1 MTSFPAR
8 NRAPAGLAIVEEGTV
23 RIAPLLGAVPL
34 LSEMGVD
41 PYRVMAEAG
50 LDRALFDDP
59 ENIVPFADAGRFL
72 AGCAASTGCEHL
84 GILLGENLGLDVLG
98 VVGRLAQH
106 AADVGSALRNVI
118 LHLHLHDQGAVPA
131 LWVSGDRAMVGYTI
145 YQPDVHGTEQIYDLA
160 VAITRNVVKALAGS
174 GAEPSE
180 VRLHRARPKDIDPY
194 RRFFRTRVHFGE
206 EYPGVLFPASWLER
220 PLRGADALVHQ
231 EIMRE
236 IEALE
241 ARGAGDLAAQL
252 KRVLRRMLIGGAC
265 QGETCRDR
273 VADLF
278 AIHRRTLNRRL
289 SDQGTSFKALV
300 DEARYEIARQ
310 LLRDTRLPVGQVA
323 AALDYSDAASLDR
336 AFRRWSGTTPSAWR
350 EANTAT

>member
-1 MTSFPAR
+1 MTSFPASS
-8 NRAPAGLAIVEEGTV
+8 RAPAGLAIVEDGTV

-34 LSEMGVD
+34 LSDMGVD
-41 PYRVMAEAG
+41 PCRVIAEAG
-50 LDRALFDDP
+50 LDSALFDDP

-72 AGCAASTGCEHL
+72 ALCAASTGCEHL

-106 AADVGSALRNVI
+106 ASDVGSALRNAI
-118 LHLHLHDQGAVPA
+118 LYLHLHDQGAVPA
-131 LWVSGDRAMVGYTI
+131 LWVSGDRAMVAYRI
-145 YQPDVHGTEQIYDLA
+145 CQPDVPGTEQIYDLA

-180 VRLHRARPKDIDPY
+180 ARLHRARPRDIEPY
-194 RRFFRTRVHFGE
+194 RRVLRTRVLFGE

-241 ARGAGDLAAQL
+241 AKGAGDLATQL
-252 KRVLRRMLIGGAC
+252 RRVLRRMLLGGAC
-265 QGETCRDR
+265 QGDTCLER

-289 SDQGTSFKALV
+289 RAQGTTFKALV
-300 DEARYEIARQ
+300 DETRYEVARQ
-310 LLRDTRLPVGQVA
+310 LLRDTRIPVAQVA
-323 AALDYSDAASLDR
+323 AALDYSDPASFDR

-350 EANTAT
+350 DAHTGA